1 ARSWMRARRTARAL
15 VLVLVAV
22 RVRARAPVSAAVR
35 VRVLVLVLVR
45 VTVRVR
51 VTTRRGRPNWYRGG
65 SEPEVHVGWPVDDRC
80 LSTPSIREA
89 VATRRE

>member
-1 ARSWMRARRTARAL
+1 VRAL
-15 VLVLVAV
+15 VPAAV
-22 RVRARAPVSAAVR
+22 RVRAWALVR
-35 VRVLVLVLVR
+35 VLVLVLVLVLVR

-65 SEPEVHVGWPVDDRC
+65 SEPEVHVERPGDARC
-80 LSTPSIREA
+80 LSTPSIARP